1 MKITRQTS
9 SVLELNTF
17 SPLALGFGIL
27 FGLAFVGSGSFV
39 ISRGKLA
46 VLSCSRL
53 SPEPPVCTLQENQL
67 WGSRRSE
74 LGVLQGAHLQE
85 NWGDETDTYAVLI
98 QSSSGTRQLNV
109 ATSNYGFH
117 RQAVSQINQ
126 FVNNPAQPNLRIQQ
140 DQRLLMTLFGG
151 VFVVSGLCIWLF
163 VISFSWFEFDKIR
176 GTLRVR
182 TVSALQNKV
191 TEYQLRDIR
200 KVMIEE
206 TTDSDGDPVFGVSLI
221 VLNQPKIE
229 LFKHKTAGI
238 QEKETLADTIRA
250 FLGLRT

>member
-1 MKITRQTS
+1 MKITQQTS
-9 SVLELNTF
+9 SVLAIN
-17 SPLALGFGIL
+17 SYSSGALVGIFL

-53 SPEPPVCTLQENQL
+53 SPEPPVCTLEEKQL

-74 LGVLQGAHLQE
+74 LGVLQGAQLQE
-85 NWGDETDTYAVLI
+85 NWGDEASTYAVLI

-126 FVNNPAQPNLRIQQ
+126 FVDHPAQPNLRIQQ

-151 VFVVSGLCIWLF
+151 VFLVSGLFIWLF

-191 TEYQLRDIR
+191 IEYQLRDIR
-200 KVMIEE
+200 KVVIEE
-206 TTDSDGDPVFGVSLI
+206 STDSDGDPVFGVSLI

-238 QEKETLADTIRA
+238 QEKEALANTIHA
-250 FLGLRT
+250 FLGLRV